1 MTTFNLQ
8 TNPHRRF
15 NPLLNEWVLVSP
27 QRNLRPW
34 QGQNEALTAPQLLL
48 HDPNC
53 YLCPGNARSGGEI
66 NPNYEACFVFDND
79 FPALASSKSSSSSLS
94 SSSLPITPA
103 TTASFFQTTSA
114 RGINRVICYDPRHD
128 LTMSG
133 LSHEALLRVIETW
146 KTQFEELAALPYI
159 DYVQIFENKG
169 AIMGCSNPHPHGQI
183 WAQEGLPSLV
193 ARTQQQLQH
202 YYNMHQEPLLNAY
215 LQAELEAN
223 ERIIYQN
230 QHFVVLVPFWAV
242 WPFETIIIPKNKIKN
257 LAELDAMAMDDF
269 ALALSKLTK
278 AYDAIFKVSFPYSAG
293 FHQAPCDGLAHP
305 EWTLHMHF
313 YPPLLRSASVK
324 KFQVGYEMLAEA
336 QRDMTPEQSAEI
348 LRSCL
353 I

>member
-1 MTTFNLQ
+1 MTDFQLDKQ
-8 TNPHRRF
+8 PHRRY
-15 NPLLNEWVLVSP
+15 NPLLDEWVLVSP

-34 QGQNEALTAPQLLL
+34 QGQNEEVTQAQSPS

-53 YLCPGNARSGGEI
+53 YLCPGNQRSGGTQ
-66 NPNYEACFVFDND
+66 NPSYEGCYVFDND
-79 FPALASSKSSSSSLS
+79 FPALASSSSDTTFSSLTDTS
-94 SSSLPITPA
+94 S
-103 TTASFFQTTSA
+103 ASFFKTAGA

-133 LSHEALLRVIETW
+133 LSHDALKRVIETW
-146 KTQFEELAALPYI
+146 KEQFEELAALPSI
-159 DYVQIFENKG
+159 DYIQIFENKG

-202 YYNMHQEPLLNAY
+202 YYDMHHEPLLSAY

-223 ERIIYQN
+223 QRIIYQN
-230 QHFVVLVPFWAV
+230 THFVVLVPFWAT
-242 WPFETIIIPKNKIKN
+242 WPFETMILPKSALRDLRGLNPELSAD
-257 LAELDAMAMDDF
+257 LAM
-269 ALALSKLTK
+269 ALSKITK
-278 AYDAIFKVSFPYSAG
+278 AYDAVFKVSFPYSAG
-293 FHQAPCDGLAHP
+293 FHQAPCDGVAHP

-336 QRDMTPEQSAEI
+336 QRDMTPEQSAVI
-348 LRSCL
+348 LRALVS
-353 I
+353 